1 MTNRTRR
8 FLFVATG
15 ILVVGLGTGLVAS
28 YMGGLQGL
36 TLIGGNGPAELEY
49 VPPTPGWW
57 PSPTSA
63 TSWIPSSAR
72 S

>member
-36 TLIGGNGPAELEY
+36 RRRR
-49 VPPTPGWW
+49 
-57 PSPTSA
+57 
-63 TSWIPSSAR
+63 R